1 MRYIENSGWDEYIF
15 QKSKDS
21 NNFSDEAFQ
30 RIYLTTNLTTSVIV
44 DSLKKTSDREMNVY
58 SIPDSI
64 YW

>member
-30 RIYLTTNLTTSVIV
+30 RIYLTTNLSTSVIV
-44 DSLKKTSDREMNVY
+44 DSLKKTSDRGMNVY